1 MDYVRVRQEEDSSFF
16 LYFYYYFIFDFF
28 GRWIVRH
35 WQQVNVKEE
44 IFIQFKC
51 IFSFFPSNLFSL
63 LSAVVILKFW
73 LFQEEWKKYEEF
85 MSLIIMNIIYPFS
98 CRFLRLYNHI
108 RLWPYVC
115 SFGRRLTTHRHTH
128 SNTESDE
135 RCDTRI
141 LYKCARETF
150 HTRITRRRHQI
161 RAYIIYMILC
171 SI

>member
-1 MDYVRVRQEEDSSFF
+1 MYGYVRKKIHLFFVFLLLFYFFSIFSDDGSSDTGSEWMWKKKF
-16 LYFYYYFIFDFF
+16 LFNL
-28 GRWIVRH
+28 
-35 WQQVNVKEE
+35 NVYS
-44 IFIQFKC
+44 
-51 IFSFFPSNLFSL
+51 FSFFPSNLFSL